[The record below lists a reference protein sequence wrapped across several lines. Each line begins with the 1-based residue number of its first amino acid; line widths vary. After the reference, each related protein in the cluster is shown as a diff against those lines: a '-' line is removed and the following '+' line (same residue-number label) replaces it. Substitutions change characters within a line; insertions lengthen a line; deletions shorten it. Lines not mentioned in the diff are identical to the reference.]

1 MLFIECEGHNT
12 YINVERIE
20 SIYTMMNLL
29 RCTTTSGEEYTLYT
43 ADKKK
48 IDYLKTK
55 LVEDIARRSQMIGII
70 DLESLAF

>member
-1 MLFIECEGHNT
+1 MLFIECEGRNT

-48 IDYLKTK
+48 IDYLKTR
-55 LVEDIARRSQMIGII
+55 LIENIARRSILEGII
-70 DLESLAF
+70 DLETLL